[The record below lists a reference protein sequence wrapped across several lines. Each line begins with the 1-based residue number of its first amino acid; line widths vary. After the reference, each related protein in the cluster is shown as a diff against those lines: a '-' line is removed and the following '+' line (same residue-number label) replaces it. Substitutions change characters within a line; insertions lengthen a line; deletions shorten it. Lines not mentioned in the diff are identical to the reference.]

1 MIIFK
6 INLTIRETWI
16 LGVRKEYK
24 VIFPSNMEI
33 SFPELL
39 PDKVSKTYVFMYS
52 MLLHL
57 LQHCH

>member
-6 INLTIRETWI
+6 INLTIWETWI
-16 LGVRKEYK
+16 LGGRKEYK
-24 VIFPSNMEI
+24 VIFPSNMDI
-33 SFPELL
+33 SFLELL
-39 PDKVSKTYVFMYS
+39 PDKVSKIYVFMYS